1 MTSKCDVFVIPC
13 SNKDSKALL
22 KNIQDSGKSQ
32 QAKFKDGY
40 IFELLFACQSNL
52 GDPEA
57 EEYLFIAIR
66 QDSNTG
72 LTDICGFARVTR
84 GLGEGE
90 KRLKLESIA
99 TKAYSDTSYK
109 GVGTVLIDKI
119 KDHFKQ
125 DPSISGLFVHSEVPS
140 VGFYHSVGFKP
151 MKGEWNPRYMFLSF
165 SYEE

>member
-32 QAKFKDGY
+32 EAKFKDGY
-40 IFELLFACQSNL
+40 ILELLLACKSNL
-52 GDPEA
+52 GEA
-57 EEYLFIAIR
+57 EEYLFIATR

-72 LTDICGFARVTR
+72 LTDICGFARVTK

-109 GVGTVLIDKI
+109 GVGTLLIHKI

-125 DPSISGLFVHSEVPS
+125 DPFISGLFVQSEVSS
-140 VGFYHSVGFKP
+140 VGFYKSVGFNP
-151 MKGEWNPRYMFLSF
+151 MRGERNPRYMFLSF
-165 SYEE
+165 RE

>member
-32 QAKFKDGY
+32 EAKFKDGY
-40 IFELLFACQSNL
+40 IFELLLACRSNL
-52 GDPEA
+52 GEA

-72 LTDICGFARVTR
+72 LTDICGFARVTKDLER
-84 GLGEGE
+84 EGE

-99 TKAYSDTSYK
+99 TKAYSDKSYK
-109 GVGTVLIDKI
+109 GVGTLLIHKI
-119 KDHFKQ
+119 KDHFKE
-125 DPSISGLFVHSEVPS
+125 DPSISGLFVQSEVPS
-140 VGFYHSVGFKP
+140 VGFYQSVGFNP
-151 MKGEWNPRYMFLSF
+151 MRGERNPRYMFLSF
-165 SYEE
+165 RE